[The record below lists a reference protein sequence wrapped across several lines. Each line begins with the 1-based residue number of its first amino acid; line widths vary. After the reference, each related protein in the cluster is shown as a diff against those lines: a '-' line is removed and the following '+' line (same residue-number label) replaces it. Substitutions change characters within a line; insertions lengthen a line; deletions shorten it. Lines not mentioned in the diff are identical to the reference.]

1 MTPILLAIFG
11 CSILGMIVLLVRHW
25 SALGHVDPGSHPA
38 LRQHILKEHLLLSRL
53 RKRIGDTV
61 GQFPSHVH
69 SLPTKVTAAVTTM
82 ATALRA
88 RIAHY
93 EHAALA
99 VEATHEPNETKTE
112 KLARLLADAQA
123 FAGKERYEE
132 AEQRY
137 LAALALDATSIPAY
151 EGLGNVYLDQK
162 EYEQARATFRH
173 IVRLNER
180 HADAYARLGAIAS
193 ATGNLVEAESDYT
206 RALSISGD
214 LVSAHLALG
223 GVHRAMGDH
232 AAALENLLR
241 ARELEPRNP
250 HILDELLDTAIILQ
264 KKELA
269 RTLIKELAEVNPEN
283 QKIPEL
289 GARIGELPDE
299 PSAPSP
305 ARRGKGEV
313 NS

>member
-1 MTPILLAIFG
+1 MIPMLLAILV
-11 CSILGMIVLLVRHW
+11 CSVLGMVIIIVRHW
-25 SALGHVDPGSHPA
+25 GVLGRVDPGSHPA
-38 LRQHILKEHLLLSRL
+38 LHQHMVKERLLLSRL
-53 RKRIGDTV
+53 RKRIRDTA
-61 GQFPSHVH
+61 GQLPSRVQAVP
-69 SLPTKVTAAVTTM
+69 SMVTIALAHM
-82 ATALRA
+82 ATSLRMRVA
-88 RIAHY
+88 RY

-112 KLARLLADAQA
+112 KRTRLLADAA
-123 FAGKERYEE
+123 DFAAKERYEE

-137 LAALALDATSIPAY
+137 LAALALDATCIPAY

-162 EYEQARATFRH
+162 EYEQARATFLH
-173 IVRLNER
+173 IVKLNER

-223 GVHRAMGDH
+223 EVHRAMGDH

-250 HILDELLDTAIILQ
+250 HILDELLDTAIILG

-289 GARIGELPDE
+289 GARIGELPEE
-299 PSAPSP
+299 P
-305 ARRGKGEV
+305 
-313 NS
+313 